1 MVKIHL
7 SWFHGISLTVHILLS
22 LTVYIMYECICC
34 KYICFQ
40 FILLS
45 SPKRNPRYYQR
56 QQQHFPFFAESIQAF
71 HLMYF
76 LSVRSYFGVFFFFIH
91 LSIPFVNCYQMRF
104 IHTLC
109 CCPSTSSAVS
119 CVLLFPHSY
128 LELPLTSPICV
139 IFFD

>member
-1 MVKIHL
+1 M
-7 SWFHGISLTVHILLS
+7 
-22 LTVYIMYECICC
+22 E
-34 KYICFQ
+34 
-40 FILLS
+40 LS
-45 SPKRNPRYYQR
+45 SSNCTHTIVPDCVYNVWVYLLQIYLFSIYFTVLPQTKSPILSATAATLS
-56 QQQHFPFFAESIQAF
+56 FFAESIQAF

-109 CCPSTSSAVS
+109 CCPSSSSAVS